1 MEDQCD
7 EPIGERRRAASAG
20 LGWRG
25 RPRMKQS
32 RLQVYDPPMCCS
44 SGVCGPA
51 VNPELARFSSDL
63 DWLRR
68 QGVEVERHN
77 LSSRPGAFVQQRA
90 VMESLKNEG
99 NDCLPLIVVNGLIV
113 SKGIYPTRSDLMKLS
128 GIGSEQEIVDATPAA
143 ADAVGCGN
151 ATAVCGPGCNC
162 GTSSSSRR
170 MKSVVTLIAGLAVV
184 SIFAFKAS
192 RNPWDAVAATNGSA
206 FAIAPASSA
215 AVSEAGARS
224 SSVTEKKEA
233 AETALPEDKLM
244 TENAPA
250 AAKTGQKIGEYLE
263 SLSTLNE
270 VALNQDAVF
279 IFIPAQK
286 SETADGQTSTAVLAA
301 QQTLKRNNITLGLYT
316 LPVNSSDYSGIS
328 AQVQTPAVLVASK
341 GRGMAAVSGEVTET
355 KLLQAYM
362 TSSSVGG
369 CGPSGC
375 GPSGCGP
382 IGCK

>member
-1 MEDQCD
+1 
-7 EPIGERRRAASAG
+7 
-20 LGWRG
+20 
-25 RPRMKQS
+25 MKQS
-32 RLQVYDPPMCCS
+32 KLQVYDPPMCCS

-63 DWLRR
+63 DWLKR

-99 NDCLPLIVVNGLIV
+99 NDCLPLIVLNGLIV
-113 SKGIYPTRSDLMKLS
+113 SKGIYPTRSELMNLS
-128 GIGSEQEIVDATPAA
+128 GIDSKQAIADATPAVASSGGSKNETA
-143 ADAVGCGN
+143 A
-151 ATAVCGPGCNC
+151 CGPGCNC
-162 GTSSSSRR
+162 GTASSGRR
-170 MKSVVTLIAGLAVV
+170 MKSVVTLIVGLAVV

-206 FAIAPASSA
+206 FAIAPAAPA
-215 AVSEAGARS
+215 AGSEADARS
-224 SSVTEKKEA
+224 SSVTEEKKA
-233 AETALPEDKLM
+233 AETALPEDQPK
-244 TENAPA
+244 TKNAPA

-263 SLSTLNE
+263 SLSTLNK

-362 TSSSVGG
+362 TSSSAGG

-375 GPSGCGP
+375 GPA
-382 IGCK
+382 GCK